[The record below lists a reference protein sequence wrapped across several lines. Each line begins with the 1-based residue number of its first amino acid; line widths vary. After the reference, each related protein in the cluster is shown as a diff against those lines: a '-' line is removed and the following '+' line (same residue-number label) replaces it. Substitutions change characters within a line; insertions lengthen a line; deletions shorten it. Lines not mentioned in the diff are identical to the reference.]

1 MLSLLPRPAIIAHRG
16 ASLDAPENTLPA
28 FELAIQQ
35 SADAVELDVKLSLDQ
50 EIIVIHDQKVDRT
63 TNGQGRV
70 DQLPLA
76 DIRQLDAGA
85 SFGEMYRG
93 TRIPT
98 LREVIET
105 YGQQTLIN
113 IELTNYATPTDSL
126 PMRVAELVQQ
136 SALEKRVLFSSFNPL
151 ALLRIGRLLPDV
163 PRGLLALKGS
173 GGAWARSW
181 LGSLIPHQ
189 TLHLDKGDT
198 TAHLIDKAHKR
209 SRRVY
214 TYTVNQQDDMR
225 NLFQMGV
232 DGLFTDNPRL
242 AIEVRTD
249 FLG

>member
-1 MLSLLPRPAIIAHRG
+1 MLSQLPPQAIIAHRG
-16 ASLDAPENTLPA
+16 ASLYAPENTLPA

-35 SADAVELDVKLSLDQ
+35 SADAIELDVKLSLDQ
-50 EIIVIHDQKVDRT
+50 EVIVIHDQTVDRT
-63 TNGQGRV
+63 TDGLGRV
-70 DQLPLA
+70 DRLPLG
-76 DIRQLDAGA
+76 DILQLDAGA
-85 SFGEMYRG
+85 SFGERFGG

-98 LREVIET
+98 LREVFET
-105 YGQQTLIN
+105 FGQQTLIN
-113 IELTNYATPTDSL
+113 IELTNYASPTDSL
-126 PMRVAELVQQ
+126 PARVVELVRQ
-136 SALEKRVLFSSFNPL
+136 SAMEKRVLFSSFNPL
-151 ALLRIGRLLPDV
+151 ALLRVGRLLPDV

-189 TLHLDKGDT
+189 ALHLDKGDT
-198 TAHLIDKAHKR
+198 TDRLILKTHKR

-214 TYTVNQQDDMR
+214 TYTVNQKDDMR

-232 DGLFTDNPRL
+232 DGLFTDDPAL